1 VSLRRNALL
10 LALATA
16 LLAILGLWSAG
27 GALARLWRI
36 PAGLL
41 LLGLAYEAWQAT
53 RAAPSLQIQT
63 AQRWFLAR
71 PAALRLLLTHAQ
83 RRTLEM
89 QIAPAAP
96 PQVAMDR
103 AVRAV
108 RVPPAAVPAAR
119 PHSEEA
125 GGDAASGA
133 GAGIGAG
140 IGTGIGASTGA
151 GAVLELTGTARRL
164 GEFGWPAM
172 PVRVGGVLG
181 LAWWSQR
188 LAPSGRVQVVPD
200 VLRSAAAARGAGS
213 RAARSALRLGAGA
226 QVLQLR
232 DYQRGDALRVLDWK
246 ASARRGRLI
255 SRDYS
260 EDQHLEIVLA
270 LDAGRASGLAAGD
283 TDRLALYANVAAR
296 FAQRAVALDDA
307 VGLVVYAERP
317 LAAVPPA
324 RGTAAVARLR
334 ECLTLARVHGADGNA
349 ALAALQARS
358 LVRRRSL
365 VIFLTDLDEPS
376 ALEELAAAARL
387 LLPKHLPFIAGV
399 ESEGAQRLAIAA
411 VSDDV
416 QAYRAL
422 AAQEYRAS
430 VVRNVQ
436 ALRALGAAALLA
448 RPSLLEE
455 AVLSAYVQFRQRRRV
470 G

>member
-10 LALATA
+10 LALAAA
-16 LLAILGLWSAG
+16 LLGILGLWSAG

-41 LLGLAYEAWQAT
+41 LLGLAYEAWQAS
-53 RAAPSLQIQT
+53 RASPALQIQS
-63 AQRWFLAR
+63 APRWLLAR
-71 PAALRLLLTHAQ
+71 ATALRLLLTHSQ
-83 RRTLEM
+83 RRVLAM

-96 PQVAMDR
+96 PQVALER
-103 AVRAV
+103 AVRSV
-108 RVPPAAVPAAR
+108 RVPP
-119 PHSEEA
+119 
-125 GGDAASGA
+125 
-133 GAGIGAG
+133 
-140 IGTGIGASTGA
+140 A

-172 PVRVGGVLG
+172 SLRVGGVLG

-188 LAPSGRVQVVPD
+188 LAPGGRVLVVPD
-200 VLRSAAAARGAGS
+200 VLADSAPARGAGL

-232 DYQRGDALRVLDWK
+232 DYRRGDPLRVLDWK

-270 LDAGRASGLAAGD
+270 LDVGRASGLAAGD
-283 TDRLALYANVAAR
+283 SDRLALYANVAAR
-296 FAQRAVALDDA
+296 FAQRAAALDDA
-307 VGLVVYAERP
+307 VGLVLYAERP

-324 RGTAAVARLR
+324 RGTAAVTRLR
-334 ECLTLARVHGADGNA
+334 DCLTLARVHGADGNA
-349 ALAALQARS
+349 ALAALRARS

-376 ALEELAAAARL
+376 AREELSGAARL

-399 ESEGAQRLAIAA
+399 ESEGAQRLATAA
-411 VSDDV
+411 VSDDA

-430 VVRNVQ
+430 VSRNVRS
-436 ALRALGAAALLA
+436 LRALGAAALLA
-448 RPSLLEE
+448 RPLLLEE
-455 AVLSAYVQFRQRRRV
+455 AVLAAYVQFRERRRV